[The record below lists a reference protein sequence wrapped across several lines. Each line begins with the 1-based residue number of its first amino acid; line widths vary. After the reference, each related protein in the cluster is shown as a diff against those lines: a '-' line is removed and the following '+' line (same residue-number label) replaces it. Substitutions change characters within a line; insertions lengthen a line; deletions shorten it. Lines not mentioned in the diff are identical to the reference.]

1 MVLQTNQK
9 WSIKFDVD
17 ELQYIYYRIL
27 TKAELAAHKAE
38 AEKNLANVQNA
49 INQFQTYID
58 DERVVE
64 PEKEEEVEV
73 IEP

>member
-1 MVLQTNQK
+1 MVLKTDMK
-9 WSIKFDVD
+9 WSIKFDLD

-27 TKAELAAHKAE
+27 TKAELAAHIAE

-49 INQFQTYID
+49 ITQFQTYID

-64 PEKEEEVEV
+64 PKEDEEV
-73 IEP
+73 IP